1 MGQVSLFFEQLTQF
15 IIGVTGDPVIGRYVV
30 IGLFALSIFA
40 LVLAFYFLIF
50 GMYNPIRTRLHA
62 VTGTQQEG
70 HFFRNTTEQL
80 GGYFVIRDRA
90 GEKMSY
96 DRERLLHAGY
106 HKKNSLSHY
115 YGVKIL
121 LTLFLPVLVF
131 VVCSFFPKI
140 QGNVL
145 LLMVVAGFMLGFIGP
160 SFYLD
165 NKVNARQRI
174 IRNSFP
180 DVVDQL
186 IVCTEAGLGLD
197 AGLQRVARDSALSN
211 EEMGYELGLV
221 NAELRAGVDR
231 ERALKNLV
239 SRTGVEDIRGLV
251 SALSQSMRF
260 GTSIGDTLRVF
271 ADELRDKR
279 MQKAEEEAA
288 KLAVK
293 MLFPLAF
300 CFFPGIFIVILGP
313 AVISIY
319 KALAL

>member
-1 MGQVSLFFEQLTQF
+1 MDRIIQF
-15 IIGVTGDPVIGRYVV
+15 ILALSGDP
-30 IGLFALSIFA
+30 LFGQWLVLVLFGGAAFA
-40 LVLAFYFLIF
+40 LVLAVYFLVF
-50 GMYNPIRTRLHA
+50 GLYNPVRSRLNEI
-62 VTGTQQEG
+62 TGAKQESRFMRSATQ
-70 HFFRNTTEQL
+70 NL
-80 GGYFVIRDRA
+80 GNYFVIRERA
-90 GEKMSY
+90 GEKLNY

-106 HKKNSLSHY
+106 HDKNSLSHF
-115 YGVKIL
+115 YGIKIL
-121 LTLFLPVLVF
+121 LTIGLPVLIF
-131 VVCSFFPKI
+131 AICATFFSGLSPT
-140 QGNVL
+140 N
-145 LLMVVAGFMLGFIGP
+145 LLMFVGAGVLLGFIAP

-165 NKVNARQRI
+165 SKVNERKRI

-197 AGLQRVARDSALSN
+197 SGLQRVAKDTVLSN
-211 EEMGYELGLV
+211 EIMGYELGQV
-221 NAELRAGVDR
+221 NAELRAGVSR
-231 ERALKNLV
+231 EQALKNLV
-239 SRTGVEDIRGLV
+239 SRTGVDEIRGLV

-260 GTSIGDTLRVF
+260 GTSIGNTLRIF
-271 ADELRDKR
+271 AEDLRDKR

-319 KALAL
+319 AALGS